1 MKRYSLSA
9 LRRDSRCASHGD
21 HVMALSFGR
30 FRFEASRCGVYVC
43 VPLIGAAWIG
53 GGLTRF
59 DGWAAVRGECR

>member
-1 MKRYSLSA
+1 
-9 LRRDSRCASHGD
+9 
-21 HVMALSFGR
+21 MALSFGR
-30 FRFEASRCGVYVC
+30 FRFEASGSGVYVR